1 MSYSKCS
8 KKSYYSHDQFA
19 TENKHLDSAHLKF
32 LRLLLPDRHSVQVT
46 ILRAIHMD
54 KEKEADCMP
63 LSVKL
68 EWGTRINVQR
78 QSQCKDMHQKS
89 SHEQMGVSK
98 SLGKTE
104 SLKIRAQGE
113 AVDYEA
119 HHSVTTLEL
128 TQYRTNNKAV
138 QSVGWGHTE

>member
-1 MSYSKCS
+1 M
-8 KKSYYSHDQFA
+8 
-19 TENKHLDSAHLKF
+19 
-32 LRLLLPDRHSVQVT
+32 
-46 ILRAIHMD
+46 
-54 KEKEADCMP
+54 
-63 LSVKL
+63 
-68 EWGTRINVQR
+68 QR

-138 QSVGWGHTE
+138 QSVG